1 MLAESLLGTF
11 SSEKVQYPPVAK
23 EPFADLAE
31 AERGKQS
38 KREQFRTVHQRTA
51 IQIRI
56 FVAERV
62 VGGGWLL
69 VPGNEG
75 SGGEK
80 VC

>member
-1 MLAESLLGTF
+1 MLSESSLGPF
-11 SSEKVQYPPVAK
+11 LSRKGQYSPVAK
-23 EPFADLAE
+23 EPIAHYTE
-31 AERGKQS
+31 VKRGKQS
-38 KREQFRTVHQRTA
+38 KKEQFRTVHQRTA